1 MNMEEYKFGRHARI
15 PDKYKDFP
23 EAKEIQTLVNNVID
37 IVNNGHYSE
46 QAVLNA
52 LSNLLATV
60 GTQAIVKGH
69 LDMHDFLNG
78 FCLTV
83 TNAYNYQW
91 EIFDKMN
98 IENAIN
104 QLKASANLK

>member
-60 GTQAIVKGH
+60 VARKLSSKDI
-69 LDMHDFLNG
+69 
-78 FCLTV
+78 LTC
-83 TNAYNYQW
+83 T
-91 EIFDKMN
+91 IFSM
-98 IENAIN
+98 AFV
-104 QLKASANLK
+104 